1 MALIVESG
9 ESSVT
14 PRVLAVIVIAC
25 VILLMF
31 REEARKQLNDILE
44 AAMSSSKV
52 SSAETSAHLPR
63 LVVENQKG
71 LANEPL
77 PLGISVKGWSG
88 VKTWRWP
95 ALRRA
100 SSCR

>member
-1 MALIVESG
+1 
-9 ESSVT
+9 
-14 PRVLAVIVIAC
+14 
-25 VILLMF
+25 MF
-31 REEARKQLNDILE
+31 REKARKQLNDILE

-77 PLGISVKGWSG
+77 PLGISVKGGSG
-88 VKTWRWP
+88 VKT
-95 ALRRA
+95 
-100 SSCR
+100 